1 MGLTKTIWATPAEY
15 LRVSEPASPVLFFA
29 PAVLQ
34 DTARRFIAG
43 FPGLVTYAVKS
54 NPEEV
59 VIENLAAAGVRGFD
73 VASPA
78 EIRLLRR
85 LAPDACLHYN
95 NPVRTRAEIAEA
107 VEFGV
112 RSFSVD
118 SESELAKLSAL
129 VPAGAEVSVRF
140 KLPVDGAAYNFGAKF
155 GATEVE
161 LTYELAACHYLSR
174 DEQPSEN
181 YDMTVTATVTQTGT
195 LAVQPSATTALVMQS
210 ASVTLS
216 GNVYDPPL
224 DYLAE
229 SCAVELG
236 QSGNNL
242 SGTICGR
249 EVGLDL

>member
-1 MGLTKTIWATPAEY
+1 MSRLRALCFTAALLAVGCADDKAEPSPPCDEECRDRTAVRA
-15 LRVSEPASPVLFFA
+15 LRETMKLVYNIT
-29 PAVLQ
+29 LQ
-34 DTARRFIAG
+34 G
-43 FPGLVTYAVKS
+43 
-54 NPEEV
+54 
-59 VIENLAAAGVRGFD
+59 
-73 VASPA
+73 
-78 EIRLLRR
+78 
-85 LAPDACLHYN
+85 
-95 NPVRTRAEIAEA
+95 NPVGPQDESTPCPLGGSAH
-107 VEFGV
+107 VFGTAT
-112 RSFSVD
+112 S
-118 SESELAKLSAL
+118 
-129 VPAGAEVSVRF
+129 
-140 KLPVDGAAYNFGAKF
+140 NAKF